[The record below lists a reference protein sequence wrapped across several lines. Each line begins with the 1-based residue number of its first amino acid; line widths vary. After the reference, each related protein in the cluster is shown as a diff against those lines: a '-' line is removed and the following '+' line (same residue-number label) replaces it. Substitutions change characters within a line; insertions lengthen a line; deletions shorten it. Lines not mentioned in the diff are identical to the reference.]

1 VIPLKKIYSKISDG
15 INLLKRLG
23 FPGLKERICFIHIPK
38 CGGQSIRR
46 AITGLY
52 KPWSLRT
59 GALIIRPN
67 EMAMREAEQMAGPR
81 RGFIRTDLLN
91 YHLALPGPNCLVG
104 HYRLSRET
112 IEKYKNEWDFITVI
126 RNPVDRWYSH
136 YFYNKNTDSIFNIDM
151 ELDEF
156 VETER
161 ALSLG
166 SEYVSVI
173 TGERDLNKLRSQEY
187 IEETIRILRNF
198 SVVGSLENLEK
209 FCNDFMKKFGKSL
222 NISHLNITPKEK
234 KRGWEH
240 IPDVIHK
247 KVIQICQPDIEVYKS
262 FNWK

>member
-1 VIPLKKIYSKISDG
+1 
-15 INLLKRLG
+15 
-23 FPGLKERICFIHIPK
+23 
-38 CGGQSIRR
+38 
-46 AITGLY
+46 
-52 KPWSLRT
+52 
-59 GALIIRPN
+59 
-67 EMAMREAEQMAGPR
+67 MAMREAEQLAGAR

-187 IEETIRILRNF
+187 IEETISILKYF

-209 FCNDFMKKFGKSL
+209 FGNDFRKKFGKSL
-222 NISHLNITPKEK
+222 HISHLNITPKEK
-234 KRGWEH
+234 KRGWEN

-247 KVIQICQPDIEVYKS
+247 KVIQICHPDIEVYKS
-262 FNWK
+262 FN